1 MYYSVFIYNM
11 ALFNKLLLKV
21 YLFKIFVQVVLS
33 LLNNKPVDWS
43 TVTQST
49 EEGFQ
54 RLYMFSV
61 SL

>member
-1 MYYSVFIYNM
+1 M